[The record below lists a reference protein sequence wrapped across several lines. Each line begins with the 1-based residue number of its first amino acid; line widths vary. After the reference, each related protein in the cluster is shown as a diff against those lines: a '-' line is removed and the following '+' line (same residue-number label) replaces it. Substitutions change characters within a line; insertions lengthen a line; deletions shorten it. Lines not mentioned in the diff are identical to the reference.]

1 MQRWLIVGSGDIARR
16 MASLMRGPEQLFSL
30 CRDRD
35 CAAQWRALGAI
46 PLLGDLDRPASLH
59 RLSGLAEVVF
69 HFAPPPPN
77 ALGDPRTRNLIAALE
92 RGGSLP
98 QRLVYI
104 STTGVY
110 GDCQG
115 AAIDETRPIRPDTPR
130 ARRRADA
137 EHRLR
142 AFGARSG
149 CQVTILR
156 APGIYA
162 EDRLPLARLQQGGP
176 IPDSSE
182 DPWTNH
188 IHALDL
194 AHAALCAARRGRPNR
209 VYNVVDD
216 TRLKLGDYY
225 ERLAQHFNLPLP
237 RRLPMAAIK
246 RQISEINWS
255 FMIESRQI
263 ANTRIKSELNLSWYY
278 PAVGDLLCTLPVLDH
293 GISNLNS
300 IDLRQKAGQL
310 P

>member
-1 MQRWLIVGSGDIARR
+1 MTAKIKTMQRWLIVGSGDIARR
-16 MASLMRGPEQLFSL
+16 MASLMRGPERLFSL
-30 CRDRD
+30 CRDHD
-35 CAAQWRALGAI
+35 CAAQWRSVGAI
-46 PLLGDLDRPASLH
+46 PLLGDLDQPASLR

-69 HFAPPPPN
+69 HFAPPPLNTP
-77 ALGDPRTRNLIAALE
+77 GDPRTGNLIAALE

-98 QRLVYI
+98 QRLIYI

-115 AAIDETRPIRPDTPR
+115 MVIDETRPIRPATPR

-137 EHRLR
+137 EQQLR

-162 EDRLPLARLQQGGP
+162 EDRLPLTRLQQGGP
-176 IPDSSE
+176 VPVTSA

-194 AHAALCAARRGRPNR
+194 ARAALSAARRGRPNR

-216 TRLKLGDYY
+216 THLRLGDYY
-225 ERLAQHFNLPLP
+225 EQLARHFDLPLP
-237 RRLPMAAIK
+237 RRLPIAAIK
-246 RQISEINWS
+246 QQINEVNWS
-255 FMIESRQI
+255 FMAESRQI
-263 ANTRIKSELNLSWYY
+263 ANTRIKGELNLSWYY
-278 PAVGDLLCTLPVLDH
+278 PTVGDLLRTMRTLPDQD
-293 GISNLNS
+293 S
-300 IDLRQKAGQL
+300 KFK
-310 P
+310 

>member
-1 MQRWLIVGSGDIARR
+1 
-16 MASLMRGPEQLFSL
+16 MRGPEQLFSL

-35 CAAQWRALGAI
+35 CAAQWRTLGAI
-46 PLLGDLDRPASLH
+46 PLLGDLDRPASLQ

-77 ALGDPRTRNLIAALE
+77 TPGDPRTGNLIAALE

-98 QRLVYI
+98 QRLIYI

-110 GDCQG
+110 GDCRG
-115 AAIDETRPIRPDTPR
+115 ATIDETRPIRPGTPR

-137 EHRLR
+137 ERRLR

-162 EDRLPLARLQQGGP
+162 EDRLPLTRLQQGGP
-176 IPDSSE
+176 VPEPSE

-194 AHAALCAARRGRPNR
+194 ARAALHAARQGRSNR

-225 ERLAQHFNLPLP
+225 EHLAQHFNLPLP
-237 RRLPMAAIK
+237 KRLPLADIK
-246 RQISEINWS
+246 QLISEVNWS
-255 FMIESRQI
+255 FMVESRQI
-263 ANTRIKSELNLSWYY
+263 SNARIKSELNLSWYY
-278 PAVGDLLCTLPVLDH
+278 PLIGDFLRTIPA
-293 GISNLNS
+293 LN
-300 IDLRQKAGQL
+300 AGGPKL
-310 P
+310 K

>member
-16 MASLMRGPEQLFSL
+16 MVSLVRGPQQLFSL

-35 CAAQWRALGAI
+35 CAALWRSLGAI
-46 PLLGDLDRPASLH
+46 PLLGDLDEPATLR
-59 RLSGLAEVVF
+59 RLSGLAQVVF
-69 HFAPPPPN
+69 HFAPPPLDT
-77 ALGDPRTRNLIAALE
+77 LGDPRTGNLIAALE

-98 QRLVYI
+98 QRLIYI

-110 GDCQG
+110 GDCG
-115 AAIDETRPIRPDTPR
+115 EGLIDETRPVHPGTAR

-162 EDRLPLARLQQGGP
+162 EDRLPLTRLRQGGP
-176 IPDSSE
+176 VPESAA

-194 AHAALCAARRGRPNR
+194 ARAALGAAQRGRPNR

-216 TRLKLGDYY
+216 TRLRLGDYY
-225 ERLAQHFNLPLP
+225 EQLARHFGLPLP
-237 RRLPMAAIK
+237 RRLPMSALK
-246 RQISEINWS
+246 REISEVNWS
-255 FMIESRQI
+255 FMAESRQI
-263 ANTRIKSELNLSWYY
+263 ANARIKSELHLTWYY
-278 PAVGDLLCTLPVLDH
+278 PTVGDLLRAIPSLPPPV
-293 GISNLNS
+293 S
-300 IDLRQKAGQL
+300 KFK
-310 P
+310 

>member
-16 MASLMRGPEQLFSL
+16 MVSLMRGPEQLFSL
-30 CRDRD
+30 CRDHD
-35 CAAQWRALGAI
+35 GAAQWRSMGAI
-46 PLLGDLDRPASLH
+46 PLLGDLDQRASLR

-69 HFAPPPPN
+69 HFAPPPLST
-77 ALGDPRTRNLIAALE
+77 LGDPRTGNLIAALE

-98 QRLVYI
+98 QRLIYI

-115 AAIDETRPIRPDTPR
+115 AAIDETRPIHPTTPR

-137 EHRLR
+137 ERRLR
-142 AFGARSG
+142 AFGVRSG

-176 IPDSSE
+176 VPESSA

-194 AHAALCAARRGRPNR
+194 ARAALSAARQGRPNR

-216 TRLKLGDYY
+216 THLRLGDYY
-225 ERLAQHFNLPLP
+225 EQLACHFDLPLP
-237 RRLPMAAIK
+237 KRLPIAAIK
-246 RQISEINWS
+246 QQISEVNWS
-255 FMIESRQI
+255 FMAESRQI
-263 ANTRIKSELNLSWYY
+263 ANTRIKGELNLAWYY
-278 PAVGDLLCTLPVLDH
+278 PTVGDLLRTMHTRPDRD
-293 GISNLNS
+293 S
-300 IDLRQKAGQL
+300 KFK
-310 P
+310 